1 MMEPDRVS
9 VHSPMVVFQRIA
21 AYSCLVFGVAGIVLP
36 VLPGIPLLFVGLK
49 LLGPDHPITRPVLK
63 FVRKFKRKNSSE
75 PADEGTSQE
84 TNQSTR
90 PN

>member
-1 MMEPDRVS
+1 
-9 VHSPMVVFQRIA
+9 MVVFQRIA
-21 AYSCLVFGVAGIVLP
+21 AYSCLVVGVAGIVLP

-49 LLGPDHPITRPVLK
+49 LLGPDHPITRPMLK
-63 FVRKFKRKNSSE
+63 FVRKFKRKQGNPSNSPHDE
-75 PADEGTSQE
+75 PTAGIASKE